1 MVQWIRVLFWAAAA
15 LYLAAWLSQWMGKR
29 KAAAG
34 AGTDDRR
41 SVGDCFLLAAA
52 AAGLLLFVLR
62 ALRLGRLPISGGA
75 DFLLL
80 FSLLMSAA
88 APFLSRMTGGGL
100 SALVSLLCL
109 AFFLIV
115 GFFMPQQLTDT
126 APLPPS
132 LVSPLLSVHV
142 FTAAFSYA
150 CFALAAGLAALD
162 LLRERRPDRTEGK
175 DKSEKLRKAQNRAVD
190 FGFFFLSLTIVLGA
204 VWANAAWGAYW
215 SWDPKE
221 TWALIT
227 WIIYAIYLHRR
238 SRIGKRQ
245 AELLLILGFALVIFT
260 FFGTNY
266 LMKGLHSYAG

>member
-1 MVQWIRVLFWAAAA
+1 MNEFIAGMVEKAKVTPQRICFPESFSADILKTAAEVIRTKIGTPVLI
-15 LYLAAWLSQWMGKR
+15 GGR
-29 KAAAG
+29 
-34 AGTDDRR
+34 
-41 SVGDCFLLAAA
+41 
-52 AAGLLLFVLR
+52 FVLGFRYSRWR
-62 ALRLGRLPISGGA
+62 ALH
-75 DFLLL
+75 
-80 FSLLMSAA
+80 
-88 APFLSRMTGGGL
+88 T
-100 SALVSLLCL
+100 
-109 AFFLIV
+109 
-115 GFFMPQQLTDT
+115 
-126 APLPPS
+126 PL
-132 LVSPLLSVHV
+132 
-142 FTAAFSYA
+142 
-150 CFALAAGLAALD
+150 ALAAGLAALD
-162 LLRERRPDRTEGK
+162 LFRERRPDRTEGK